1 MITIRIR
8 QVKVKITSKLDNTT
22 VDLYMAR
29 SLPPRTPE
37 HQTNLQQL
45 QRINEILSVFNRQMA
60 QQNQMGQCTLFM
72 AIQEIMN
79 QFPIA

>member
-1 MITIRIR
+1 MT
-8 QVKVKITSKLDNTT
+8 
-22 VDLYMAR
+22 R

-45 QRINEILSVFNRQMA
+45 QRINEILTVFNRQMA
-60 QQNQMGQCTLFM
+60 QANGMGNCTLYM

>member
-1 MITIRIR
+1 
-8 QVKVKITSKLDNTT
+8 
-22 VDLYMAR
+22 MAR

>member
-1 MITIRIR
+1 MT
-8 QVKVKITSKLDNTT
+8 
-22 VDLYMAR
+22 R

-45 QRINEILSVFNRQMA
+45 QRINEILNVFNRQMA
-60 QQNQMGQCTLFM
+60 QANGMGNSPCTLYM